1 MGWQPFDLDHR
12 ALQLV
17 LRARDRDRDSL
28 NQAYKMRTACAYGME
43 RFWGEHLRLSRNN
56 NEIKKADFVKETW
69 TEFIEIMKK
78 SRPDLS
84 IPEVVITERH
94 TEQEMIKTV
103 KAEADKFWLI
113 PTSDQQE
120 CLTVLVALCDAIVWW
135 TQRLK
140 IKSGAKQSQPGHDA
154 DGAEDSELMTEN

>member
-1 MGWQPFDLDHR
+1 MGWKPFDLDHR

-17 LRARDRDRDSL
+17 LDARERDRDSL

-56 NEIKKADFVKETW
+56 NELKKADFVKDTW
-69 TEFIEIMKK
+69 QEFIKIMKK

-84 IPEVVITERH
+84 IPAVVLTASLPEEEI
-94 TEQEMIKTV
+94 IKTV
-103 KAEADKFWLI
+103 KAEADKFWCI
-113 PTSDQQE
+113 PPSDQQE

-140 IKSGAKQSQPGHDA
+140 IKSGSKQPQLGQDA
-154 DGAEDSELMTEN
+154 DGAES

>member
-17 LRARDRDRDSL
+17 LRARDRDSDSL

-56 NEIKKADFVKETW
+56 NELKKAKFVKETW
-69 TEFIEIMKK
+69 SEFIKIMEV
-78 SRPDLS
+78 SRPDLT
-84 IPEVVITERH
+84 IPEAVLAAELPDNAVS
-94 TEQEMIKTV
+94 KAV

-113 PTSDQQE
+113 STSDQQE
-120 CLTVLVALCDAIVWW
+120 CLTVLVSLCDAIVWW

-140 IKSGAKQSQPGHDA
+140 IKSKVKSQGPQPDQDA
-154 DGAEDSELMTEN
+154 DEPDD

>member
-17 LRARDRDRDSL
+17 LDARERDRDSL

-56 NEIKKADFVKETW
+56 NERMKAKFVKETW
-69 TEFIEIMKK
+69 SEFIKIMEV
-78 SRPDLS
+78 SRPDLT
-84 IPEVVITERH
+84 IPEAVLTAELPDNAVS
-94 TEQEMIKTV
+94 KAV

-113 PTSDQQE
+113 STSDQQE

-140 IKSGAKQSQPGHDA
+140 IKSGAQQPQPDQDA
-154 DGAEDSELMTEN
+154 DEVDD

>member
-17 LRARDRDRDSL
+17 LDARERDRDSL

-56 NEIKKADFVKETW
+56 NELKKADFVKDTW
-69 TEFIEIMKK
+69 QEFIKIMKK

-84 IPEVVITERH
+84 IPAVVLTASLPEEEIIR
-94 TEQEMIKTV
+94 TV

-113 PTSDQQE
+113 STSDQQE

-140 IKSGAKQSQPGHDA
+140 IKSGAQQPQPDQDA
-154 DGAEDSELMTEN
+154 DEVDD

>member
-1 MGWQPFDLDHR
+1 M
-12 ALQLV
+12 

-28 NQAYKMRTACAYGME
+28 NKAYKMRTACAYGME

-56 NEIKKADFVKETW
+56 NELKKADFVKDTW
-69 TEFIEIMKK
+69 QEFIKIMKK
-78 SRPDLS
+78 SRADLS
-84 IPEVVITERH
+84 IPEVVLTASLPEGEIIR
-94 TEQEMIKTV
+94 TV

-113 PTSDQQE
+113 STSDQQE

-140 IKSGAKQSQPGHDA
+140 IKSGAQQPQPDQDA
-154 DGAEDSELMTEN
+154 DEVDD

>member
-17 LRARDRDRDSL
+17 LDARDRDSDSL
-28 NQAYKMRTACAYGME
+28 NQAYKMRSACAYGME

-56 NEIKKADFVKETW
+56 NELKKADFVKDTW
-69 TEFIEIMKK
+69 QEFIKIMKK

-84 IPEVVITERH
+84 IPAVVLTASLPEEEIIR
-94 TEQEMIKTV
+94 TV
-103 KAEADKFWLI
+103 KAEADKFWRI
-113 PTSDQQE
+113 PPSDQQE

-140 IKSGAKQSQPGHDA
+140 IKSGSKQPQLGQDA
-154 DGAEDSELMTEN
+154 DGAES

>member
-17 LRARDRDRDSL
+17 LDARERDRDSL

-56 NEIKKADFVKETW
+56 NELKKADFVKDTW
-69 TEFIEIMKK
+69 QEFIKIMKK

-84 IPEVVITERH
+84 IPAVVLTASLPEEEIIR
-94 TEQEMIKTV
+94 TV

-113 PTSDQQE
+113 STSDQQE

-140 IKSGAKQSQPGHDA
+140 IKSGSKQPQPEQDA
-154 DGAEDSELMTEN
+154 DGAEE